1 MRYPLADLSQWHAS
15 RRAWLGWAL
24 SFTTGAR
31 AAEVRPAGGAT
42 RVPILVYHRFAPTVL
57 DSMTLRTER
66 FESHLS
72 TIKRLGCTVLPLA
85 DWVAYRRGERGPLPA
100 RAVVLT
106 ADDGHRS
113 QFEVMAP
120 LLQREGWPV
129 TLFIYPSAISNA
141 TYAMTWDQLRQ
152 WRTDPKVSIQS
163 HTYWHPNLVR
173 DRQTMPADEFERH
186 ALNQLR
192 RSREVLNKRLD
203 VSVSLL
209 AWPFGLS
216 DAGLQQ
222 WAQECAYQAAFALEN
237 RSASRHDPL
246 YAVPR
251 HLMVDSVDAA
261 QLAARLEA
269 AFAQEDV

>member
-1 MRYPLADLSQWHAS
+1 MAAS
-15 RRAWLGWAL
+15 
-24 SFTTGAR
+24 
-31 AAEVRPAGGAT
+31 ERPAGDRAPT
-42 RVPILVYHRFAPTVL
+42 RVPILVYHRFAPAVL
-57 DSMTLRTER
+57 DSMTVRTARFEDHLRT
-66 FESHLS
+66 
-72 TIKRLGCTVLPLA
+72 IKKLGCKVVPLA
-85 DWVAYRRGERGPLPA
+85 DWVAYRRGERGPLPE

-113 QFEVMAP
+113 QFDVMMP

-141 TYAMTWDQLRQ
+141 SYAMSWEQLRQ
-152 WRTDPKVSIQS
+152 WRADPNMSVQS

-173 DRQTMPADEFERH
+173 DRQTMPPDAFERH
-186 ALNQLR
+186 ALHQLT
-192 RSREVLNKRLD
+192 RSRQVLNQRLD
-203 VSVSLL
+203 AAVSLL

-216 DAGLQQ
+216 DPGLQQ
-222 WAQECAYQAAFALEN
+222 WAQDSGYQAAFALEN

-261 QLAARLEA
+261 QLAVRLEA
-269 AFAQEDV
+269 AFAQEDA

>member
-1 MRYPLADLSQWHAS
+1 MQYPLTDLYQRQAT
-15 RRAWLGWAL
+15 RRAWLGWVL
-24 SFTTGAR
+24 SLPAWAR
-31 AAEVRPAGGAT
+31 AGTLAPVGRT
-42 RVPILVYHRFAPTVL
+42 TQVPILVYHRFAPTVL
-57 DSMTLRTER
+57 DSMTLRTAR
-66 FESHLS
+66 FEAHLS
-72 TIKRLGCTVLPLA
+72 VIKRLGCTVVPLA
-85 DWVAYRRGERGPLPA
+85 DWVAYRRGERSPLPP

-113 QFEVMAP
+113 QFEIMAP
-120 LLQREGWPV
+120 LLRREGWPV

-152 WRTDPKVSIQS
+152 WRADPQVSIQS

-173 DRQTMPADEFERH
+173 DRQTMPADVFERH
-186 ALNQLR
+186 VLDQLR

-203 VSVSLL
+203 ASVSLL

-216 DAGLQQ
+216 DPGLQQ
-222 WAQECAYQAAFALEN
+222 WAQECGYRAAFALEN

-251 HLMVDSVDAA
+251 HLMVDSVDGA

-269 AFAQEDV
+269 AFAREDE

>member
-1 MRYPLADLSQWHAS
+1 MRYPLADSFRWQAS

-24 SFTTGAR
+24 SFPVGAR
-31 AAEVRPAGGAT
+31 ALESGPEVRVT

-57 DSMTLRTER
+57 DSMTLRTAR

-72 TIKRLGCTVLPLA
+72 TIKRLGCTVVPLA
-85 DWVAYRRGERGPLPA
+85 DWVAYRRGERGPLPP

-141 TYAMTWDQLRQ
+141 SYAMTWEQLRQ
-152 WRTDPKVSIQS
+152 WRSDPRVSIQS

-173 DRQTMPADEFERH
+173 DRQTMAADVFERH
-186 ALNQLR
+186 ARNQLR
-192 RSREVLNKRLD
+192 HSQEVLNKRLEA
-203 VSVSLL
+203 SVSLL

-216 DAGLQQ
+216 DPGLQQ
-222 WAQECAYQAAFALEN
+222 WAQESGYRAAFALEN
-237 RSASRHDPL
+237 RSASRHDPV